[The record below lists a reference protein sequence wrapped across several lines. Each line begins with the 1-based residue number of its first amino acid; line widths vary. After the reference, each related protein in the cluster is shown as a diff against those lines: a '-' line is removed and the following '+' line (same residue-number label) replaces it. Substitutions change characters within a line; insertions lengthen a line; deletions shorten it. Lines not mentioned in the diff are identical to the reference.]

1 MLNATEIG
9 PGRIPHDF
17 HTQYTLT
24 LHRNDGDGTPRMTWG
39 WRHNH
44 PPPACCQVDLAHR
57 LDRGGT
63 AESQARQSRRP
74 HSMINPESPPPPVE
88 PEVKDAR
95 RTHTLRR
102 TTTPRQQ
109 RVHPHHRPLVGTTTC
124 SRRQIGGPDHAGL
137 WPSKPAR
144 PTTTAHLSPSWPV
157 LPTQARGRLRIR
169 ARAILDCMCCD
180 VPQSTPHTSAG
191 NACRWARRCGLV
203 MESLTHETADP
214 SPSSTRTTTPCAPP
228 ASRIFDSIGFPLSVS
243 QSITCS
249 GNPASSIPTSLS
261 TRWWA
266 IDRRW
271 AGSKRQHTITGNHL
285 ARRTAPKAFGLGHG
299 FYQQRGSLPTT
310 LRGLTTMTETRRHRQ
325 P

>member
-1 MLNATEIG
+1 M
-9 PGRIPHDF
+9 
-17 HTQYTLT
+17 
-24 LHRNDGDGTPRMTWG
+24 
-39 WRHNH
+39 
-44 PPPACCQVDLAHR
+44 V
-57 LDRGGT
+57 
-63 AESQARQSRRP
+63 
-74 HSMINPESPPPPVE
+74 NPESPPPPVE

-95 RTHTLRR
+95 RTHCTHTLRR

-109 RVHPHHRPLVGTTTC
+109 RVHPHHRPLVRTTTC

-180 VPQSTPHTSAG
+180 VPQSTPHASAG

-214 SPSSTRTTTPCAPP
+214 SPSSTRTTTLCAPP
-228 ASRIFDSIGFPLSVS
+228 ASRIFDSIGIPLSVS

-266 IDRRW
+266 ITDD
-271 AGSKRQHTITGNHL
+271 
-285 ARRTAPKAFGLGHG
+285 GLGAN
-299 FYQQRGSLPTT
+299 GSTPSRATIWRAEPPPKPSVWAMVST
-310 LRGLTTMTETRRHRQ
+310 SSAVPSRPRYGAM
-325 P
+325 PP